1 METCSVMNNI
11 AFSNWSRDMN
21 KISQA
26 LTAIMTLV
34 AAPVLAA
41 SEDVLPIN
49 TDEIAKY
56 REVGEWTVH
65 ENRTRGTCFISRS
78 DASGNLVQMGL
89 TKNTEYGYIG
99 IFKKGVDVT
108 EDDEM
113 VEVFINDTLYVGSA
127 KKLVHGASGDYKGGY
142 ILAND
147 KQVRLDLERASEM
160 VVFPE
165 SPYTVTVD
173 LTGGVRNAIYEA
185 RECTRELQAD

>member
-1 METCSVMNNI
+1 
-11 AFSNWSRDMN
+11 MN

-26 LTAIMTLV
+26 LTAIMTLA

-41 SEDVLPIN
+41 NEDVLPVA

-56 REVGEWTVH
+56 RNVGEWTVH

-78 DASGNLVQMGL
+78 DDAGNLVQMGL
-89 TKNTEYGYIG
+89 TKNAEYGYIG
-99 IFKKGVDVT
+99 IFRKGADVT

-113 VEVFINDTLYVGSA
+113 VAILINDTLYVGDA
-127 KKLVHGASGDYKGGY
+127 EKLVHGASGGYKGGY
-142 ILAND
+142 VLAND

-160 VVFPE
+160 IVFPE

-173 LTGGVRNAIYEA
+173 LTGVRKAIFHA
-185 RECTRELQAD
+185 RECTRFLQAD

>member
-1 METCSVMNNI
+1 MNNTG
-11 AFSNWSRDMN
+11 FSNWRCNMN
-21 KISQA
+21 KISRA
-26 LTAIMTLV
+26 LTAMMILV
-34 AAPVLAA
+34 AGPAIAA
-41 SEDVLPIN
+41 NEDILPIN

-56 REVGEWTVH
+56 RNVSEWTVY

-99 IFKKGVDVT
+99 IFKKGADVT

-113 VEVFINDTLYVGSA
+113 VEVIINDTVYVGTA
-127 KKLVHGASGDYKGGY
+127 KKLIHGASGDYKGGY

-147 KQVRLDLERASEM
+147 KQVRLDLERAREM
-160 VVFPE
+160 VIFPE
-165 SPYTVTVD
+165 SPYTVSID

-185 RECTRELQAD
+185 RECTRKLHGN

>member
-1 METCSVMNNI
+1 MK
-11 AFSNWSRDMN
+11 

-26 LTAIMTLV
+26 LTVVMTLT

-41 SEDVLPIN
+41 DEDVLPLN
-49 TDEIAKY
+49 TDEIAKH
-56 REVGEWTVH
+56 RNVGKWTVH

-78 DASGNLVQMGL
+78 DDAGNLVQMGL

-99 IFKKGVDVT
+99 IFKKGADVT
-108 EDDEM
+108 EEDEM
-113 VEVFINDTLYVGSA
+113 VEVFINENLYVGSA
-127 KKLVHGASGDYKGGY
+127 RKLVHGASGDYKGGY
-142 ILAND
+142 IMAND
-147 KQVRLDLERASEM
+147 KQVRLDLERAREM

-185 RECTRELQAD
+185 RECTRKLQAE

>member
-1 METCSVMNNI
+1 
-11 AFSNWSRDMN
+11 MN

-185 RECTRELQAD
+185 RECTRKLQAD

>member
-1 METCSVMNNI
+1 
-11 AFSNWSRDMN
+11 MN
-21 KISQA
+21 KISRA
-26 LTAIMTLV
+26 LTAMMILV
-34 AAPVLAA
+34 AGPAIAA
-41 SEDVLPIN
+41 NEDILPIN

-56 REVGEWTVH
+56 RNVSEWTVY

-99 IFKKGVDVT
+99 IFKKGADVT

-113 VEVFINDTLYVGSA
+113 VEVIINDTVYVGTA
-127 KKLVHGASGDYKGGY
+127 KKLIHGASGDYKGGY

-147 KQVRLDLERASEM
+147 KQVRLDLERAREM
-160 VVFPE
+160 VIFPE
-165 SPYTVTVD
+165 SPYTVSID

-185 RECTRELQAD
+185 RECTRKLHGN